1 MAQTSRSNIA
11 QFPVRNHHAHGL
23 DHEADF
29 LDEDFNPPSSPVNMH
44 HIFMIDEPDPL
55 LISESQSSEFIP
67 DPALSGPDLKV
78 ISGGAT
84 KKTGYLRIKDLHPID
99 LLIALGLLA
108 IGFFF

>member
-1 MAQTSRSNIA
+1 MAQTSRSNIT
-11 QFPVRNHHAHGL
+11 QFPVNKPHVPYIG
-23 DHEADF
+23 HEAD
-29 LDEDFNPPSSPVNMH
+29 LWDEDVAPPVPSSNVRH
-44 HIFMIDEPDPL
+44 SFVIDEPDPL

-99 LLIALGLLA
+99 LLIALGLIA
-108 IGFFF
+108 VGFIF